1 MDNMERRTFTSE
13 LRVVSP
19 QVGKK
24 NPTIKGYAAK
34 FNTLSSPMPIVRDG
48 KKIGTF
54 REQLLPGC
62 FAAALGTSDVRCL
75 INHDPNLILGRGS
88 ANTLRMVEDEIG
100 LRFENDPP
108 DTTYSKDIQA
118 SMQRGDI
125 NQCSFGFN
133 VAEGGDSYVKDPNVA
148 GGYIRS
154 IRVIEKLFDVSPV
167 TYPAYDDT
175 NCAVRSIVGQMQADE
190 NEAAEAIKCQEAED
204 IKRTNY
210 FKRKRLEL
218 VEKSV

>member
-1 MDNMERRTFTSE
+1 MDEMERRTITVE
-13 LRVVSP
+13 LRVVAP
-19 QVGKK
+19 ALGKK
-24 NPTIKGYAAK
+24 SPTITGYAAK
-34 FNTLSSPMPIVRDG
+34 FNTLSSPMPIIREG

-62 FAAALGTSDVRCL
+62 FAAALGTSDPRCL
-75 INHDPNLILGRGS
+75 INHDPNLILGRKSSG
-88 ANTLRMVEDEIG
+88 TLRLVEDEIG

-108 DTTYSKDIQA
+108 KTSYSTDIQD
-118 SMQRGDI
+118 SMTRGDV

-154 IRVIEKLFDVSPV
+154 INNVEKLFDVSPV

-175 NCAVRSIVGQMQADE
+175 NCAVRSIVGKLQDE
-190 NEAAEAIKCQEAED
+190 EEKVAKAIKQEEED
-204 IKRTNY
+204 EIQRNNN
-210 FKRKRLEL
+210 FKRRQLEL
-218 VEKSV
+218 AEISV